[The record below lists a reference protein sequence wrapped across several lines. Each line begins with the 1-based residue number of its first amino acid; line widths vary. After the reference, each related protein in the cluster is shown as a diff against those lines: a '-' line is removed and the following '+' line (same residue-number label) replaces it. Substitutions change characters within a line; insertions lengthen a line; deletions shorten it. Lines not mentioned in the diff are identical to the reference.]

1 MAEPNLTT
9 CRDCG
14 ESVSNKAKTCPHCGT
29 KKPWKQPRKR
39 THPAI
44 IVLIVL
50 AILALVGQVVVEKL
64 TPPTNMYVHAEL
76 ANLLESAS
84 TDAPVVMQLKK
95 GHYLIVLEKQGPWYL
110 VSAHRTRGK
119 AGWIHSSVIG
129 ANDPGGNPIYV
140 ED

>member
-1 MAEPNLTT
+1 MT
-9 CRDCG
+9 
-14 ESVSNKAKTCPHCGT
+14 
-29 KKPWKQPRKR
+29 
-39 THPAI
+39 
-44 IVLIVL
+44 VLLVL
-50 AILALVGQVVVEKL
+50 AVIALVGQVAVEQL

-84 TDAPVVMQLKK
+84 TDAPVVMQLKM

-119 AGWIHSSVIG
+119 TGWIHSSLIG
-129 ANDPGGNPIYV
+129 SSDPGGNPIYV